1 MEAPSKGTLYLV
13 ATPIGN
19 PDDITLRALK
29 VLKEVD
35 IILCEEL
42 KEGKRILSNYQ
53 IEPKEL
59 DTLNEHNE
67 NSKIEKIISD
77 LNSGKNIAL
86 ISDAGTPVFSD
97 PGSLLVKRAIKEGI
111 KIVPIP
117 GASAL
122 LLALIVSG
130 FNIEKFVYYG
140 WLSQKRA
147 KRREELRR
155 LRGEQRTV
163 VIFETPYRVIPV
175 LEDIGMVLGVDRKIC
190 VAYNLTMPDE
200 EIIRGNVIEVINYL
214 SENKKKGECVIVILF
229 LINERFYMFYC
240 FINLLIC
247 EDIAKGRHCS

>member
-1 MEAPSKGTLYLV
+1 MEAPLKGTLYLV

-29 VLKEVD
+29 ILKEVD

-67 NSKIEKIISD
+67 SSKIEKIISD
-77 LNSGKNIAL
+77 LNSGKSIAL

-140 WLSQKRA
+140 WLSQKRS

-155 LRGEQRTV
+155 LKGEQRTI
-163 VIFETPYRVIPV
+163 VIFETPYRIIPV
-175 LEDIGMVLGVDRKIC
+175 LEDIGLVLGVDRKIC

-214 SENKKKGECVIVILF
+214 SENKKKGECVIVIAGAEESKKLEF
-229 LINERFYMFYC
+229 
-240 FINLLIC
+240 
-247 EDIAKGRHCS
+247 

>member
-1 MEAPSKGTLYLV
+1 MEVPLKGTLYLV

-19 PDDITLRALK
+19 PEDITLRALR

-35 IILCEEL
+35 LIVCEEL
-42 KEGKRILSNYQ
+42 KEGRKILANYQ

-67 NSKIEKIISD
+67 ASKVDKIIND
-77 LNSGKNIAL
+77 LNSGKNVAL

-97 PGSLLVKRAIKEGI
+97 PGSLLVRKAIREGI

-130 FNIEKFVYYG
+130 FNIEKFIYYG
-140 WLSQKRA
+140 WLSQKRER
-147 KRREELRR
+147 RREELRK
-155 LRGEQRTV
+155 LKGEQRTV

-175 LEDIGMVLGVDRKIC
+175 LEDIGAVLGVERKIC

-200 EIIRGNVIEVINYL
+200 EIIRGNVIEVMNYFT
-214 SENKKKGECVIVILF
+214 EKKKKGECVIVIAGSEESKKLDF
-229 LINERFYMFYC
+229 
-240 FINLLIC
+240 
-247 EDIAKGRHCS
+247 

>member
-42 KEGKRILSNYQ
+42 KEGKKILSNYK

-67 NSKIEKIISD
+67 SLKVEKIIGD

-97 PGSLLVKRAIKEGI
+97 PGSMLVKRAIKEGI

-140 WLSQKRA
+140 WLSQKRS

-155 LRGEQRTV
+155 LKGEQRTV
-163 VIFETPYRVIPV
+163 VIFETPYRIIPV
-175 LEDIGMVLGVDRKIC
+175 LEDIGTILGVDRKIC

-214 SENKKKGECVIVILF
+214 SENKKKGECVIVIAGAEESKKLEF
-229 LINERFYMFYC
+229 
-240 FINLLIC
+240 
-247 EDIAKGRHCS
+247 

>member
-1 MEAPSKGTLYLV
+1 MEAPLTGTLYLV

-29 VLKEVD
+29 ILKEVD
-35 IILCEEL
+35 VILCEEL

-67 NSKIEKIISD
+67 SLKVDKIIND
-77 LNSGKNIAL
+77 LKSGKNVAL

-111 KIVPIP
+111 KIVPVP

-140 WLSQKRA
+140 WLSQKRN
-147 KRREELRR
+147 KRREELKR
-155 LRGEQRTV
+155 LKGEQRTV
-163 VIFETPYRVIPV
+163 VIFETPYRIVPV
-175 LEDIGMVLGVDRKIC
+175 LEDIGAVLGVDRKVC
-190 VAYNLTMPDE
+190 VAFNLTMPDE
-200 EIIRGNVIEVINYL
+200 EIIRGNVIEVMNYFT
-214 SENKKKGECVIVILF
+214 EKKKKGECVIVIAGAEESKKIDF
-229 LINERFYMFYC
+229 
-240 FINLLIC
+240 
-247 EDIAKGRHCS
+247 

>member
-19 PDDITLRALK
+19 PDDITFRALK
-29 VLKEVD
+29 ILKEAD

-42 KEGKRILSNYQ
+42 KEGKRILSNYK

-67 NSKIEKIISD
+67 NSKVEKIISD

-140 WLSQKRA
+140 WLSQKRS

-163 VIFETPYRVIPV
+163 VIFETPYRIIPV
-175 LEDIGMVLGVDRKIC
+175 LEDIGTVLGVNRKIC

-214 SENKKKGECVIVILF
+214 SEKKKKGECVIVIAGVEESKKLEF
-229 LINERFYMFYC
+229 
-240 FINLLIC
+240 
-247 EDIAKGRHCS
+247 

>member
-1 MEAPSKGTLYLV
+1 MEAPLTGTLYLV

-29 VLKEVD
+29 ILKEVD
-35 IILCEEL
+35 VILCEEL

-67 NSKIEKIISD
+67 SLKVDKIISD
-77 LNSGKNIAL
+77 LKSGKNVAL

-111 KIVPIP
+111 KIVPVP

-140 WLSQKRA
+140 WLSQKRN

-155 LRGEQRTV
+155 LKGEQRTV
-163 VIFETPYRVIPV
+163 VIFETPYRIVPV
-175 LEDIGMVLGVDRKIC
+175 LEDIGAVLGVERKVC
-190 VAYNLTMPDE
+190 VAFNLTMPDE
-200 EIIRGNVIEVINYL
+200 EIIRGNVIEVMNYFT
-214 SENKKKGECVIVILF
+214 EKKKKGECVIVIAGAEESKKIDF
-229 LINERFYMFYC
+229 
-240 FINLLIC
+240 
-247 EDIAKGRHCS
+247 

>member
-1 MEAPSKGTLYLV
+1 MTGTLYLV

-29 VLKEVD
+29 ILKEVD
-35 IILCEEL
+35 VILCEEL

-67 NSKIEKIISD
+67 SLKVDKIIND
-77 LNSGKNIAL
+77 LKSGKNVAL

-111 KIVPIP
+111 KIVPVP

-140 WLSQKRA
+140 WLSQKRN
-147 KRREELRR
+147 KRREELKR
-155 LRGEQRTV
+155 LKGEQRTV
-163 VIFETPYRVIPV
+163 VIFETPYRIVPV
-175 LEDIGMVLGVDRKIC
+175 LEDIGAVLGVDRKVC
-190 VAYNLTMPDE
+190 VAFNLTMPDE
-200 EIIRGNVIEVINYL
+200 EIIRGNVIEVMNYFT
-214 SENKKKGECVIVILF
+214 EKKKKGECVIVIAGAEESKKIDF
-229 LINERFYMFYC
+229 
-240 FINLLIC
+240 
-247 EDIAKGRHCS
+247 

>member
-1 MEAPSKGTLYLV
+1 MPKTKLKNKMEAPSKGTLYLV

-214 SENKKKGECVIVILF
+214 SENKKKGECVIVIAGAEESKKLEF
-229 LINERFYMFYC
+229 
-240 FINLLIC
+240 
-247 EDIAKGRHCS
+247 

>member
-1 MEAPSKGTLYLV
+1 MEAPLKGTLYLV

-29 VLKEVD
+29 ILKEVD

-42 KEGKRILSNYQ
+42 KEGKKILSNYQ

-67 NSKIEKIISD
+67 NLKIEKIISD

-140 WLSQKRA
+140 WLSQKRSR
-147 KRREELRR
+147 RREELRR
-155 LRGEQRTV
+155 LKGEQRTV
-163 VIFETPYRVIPV
+163 VIFETPYRIIPV
-175 LEDIGMVLGVDRKIC
+175 LEDIASVLGVDRKIC

-214 SENKKKGECVIVILF
+214 SENKKKGECVIVIAGSEESKKLEF
-229 LINERFYMFYC
+229 
-240 FINLLIC
+240 
-247 EDIAKGRHCS
+247 

>member
-1 MEAPSKGTLYLV
+1 MEVPLKGTLYLV

-19 PDDITLRALK
+19 PEDITLRALR

-35 IILCEEL
+35 LIVCEEV
-42 KEGKRILSNYQ
+42 KEGRKILANYQ

-67 NSKIEKIISD
+67 ASKVDKIIND
-77 LNSGKNIAL
+77 LNSGKNVAL

-97 PGSLLVKRAIKEGI
+97 PGSLLVRKAIREGI

-130 FNIEKFVYYG
+130 FNIEKFIYYG
-140 WLSQKRA
+140 WLSQKRER
-147 KRREELRR
+147 RREELRK
-155 LRGEQRTV
+155 LKGEQRTV

-175 LEDIGMVLGVDRKIC
+175 LEDIGAVLGVERKIC

-200 EIIRGNVIEVINYL
+200 EIIRGNVIEVMNYFT
-214 SENKKKGECVIVILF
+214 EKKKKGECVIVIAGSEESKKLDF
-229 LINERFYMFYC
+229 
-240 FINLLIC
+240 
-247 EDIAKGRHCS
+247 

>member
-1 MEAPSKGTLYLV
+1 MTMEAPLKGTLYLV

-42 KEGKRILSNYQ
+42 KEGKRILATYQ

-67 NSKIEKIISD
+67 LSKVEKIIND

-97 PGSLLVKRAIKEGI
+97 PGSHLVKRAIKEGI

-122 LLALIVSG
+122 MLALIVSG

-140 WLSQKRA
+140 WLSQKRQ
-147 KRREELRR
+147 KRREELKR
-155 LRGEQRTV
+155 LKGEQRTV
-163 VIFETPYRVIPV
+163 VIFETPYRIVPV
-175 LEDIGMVLGVDRKIC
+175 LEDIGATLGVDRKVC

-200 EIIRGNVIEVINYL
+200 EIIRGNVIEVLNYF
-214 SENKKKGECVIVILF
+214 SEKKKKGECVIVIAGAEESKKLEF
-229 LINERFYMFYC
+229 
-240 FINLLIC
+240 
-247 EDIAKGRHCS
+247 

>member
-214 SENKKKGECVIVILF
+214 SENKKKGECVIVITGAEESKKLEF
-229 LINERFYMFYC
+229 
-240 FINLLIC
+240 
-247 EDIAKGRHCS
+247 

>member
-1 MEAPSKGTLYLV
+1 MEAPLTGTLYLV

-29 VLKEVD
+29 ILKEVD
-35 IILCEEL
+35 VILCEEL

-67 NSKIEKIISD
+67 SLKVDKIIND
-77 LNSGKNIAL
+77 LKSGKNVAL

-111 KIVPIP
+111 KIVPVP

-140 WLSQKRA
+140 WLSQKRN
-147 KRREELRR
+147 KRREELKR
-155 LRGEQRTV
+155 LKGEQRTV
-163 VIFETPYRVIPV
+163 VIFETPYRVVPV
-175 LEDIGMVLGVDRKIC
+175 LEDIGAVLGVDRKVC
-190 VAYNLTMPDE
+190 VAFNLTMPDE
-200 EIIRGNVIEVINYL
+200 EVIRGNVIEVMNYFT
-214 SENKKKGECVIVILF
+214 EKKKKGECVIVIAGAEESKKIDF
-229 LINERFYMFYC
+229 
-240 FINLLIC
+240 
-247 EDIAKGRHCS
+247 

>member
-1 MEAPSKGTLYLV
+1 LPKTKLKNKMEAPSKGTLYLV

-214 SENKKKGECVIVILF
+214 SENKKKGECVIVITGAEESKKLEF
-229 LINERFYMFYC
+229 
-240 FINLLIC
+240 
-247 EDIAKGRHCS
+247 

>member
-1 MEAPSKGTLYLV
+1 LPKTKLKNKMEAPSKGTLYLV

-140 WLSQKRA
+140 WLSQK
-147 KRREELRR
+147 K
-155 LRGEQRTV
+155 
-163 VIFETPYRVIPV
+163 
-175 LEDIGMVLGVDRKIC
+175 
-190 VAYNLTMPDE
+190 
-200 EIIRGNVIEVINYL
+200 
-214 SENKKKGECVIVILF
+214 SKKKGGIKKI
-229 LINERFYMFYC
+229 
-240 FINLLIC
+240 
-247 EDIAKGRHCS
+247 KG